1 MHYRYCTYGMHKF
14 LFLSLNPKC
23 LIFVVDYSKG
33 FGGKYG
39 VQKDRVDKV
48 NVIFSL
54 SLYFSFHF
62 FFFSFLMLFFLEF
75 QSAEGWE
82 YHPDLEKHESQTGH
96 FSLSILCIFK
106 ILFIHALVIHSLLL
120 LKLT

>member
-1 MHYRYCTYGMHKF
+1 MHEF
-14 LFLSLNPKC
+14 LFFYLNPKC

-48 NVIFSL
+48 PFPFLLVSFL
-54 SLYFSFHF
+54 FFLFSFSPYF
-62 FFFSFLMLFFLEF
+62 LFLLFPFLSFMLFFLEF

-82 YHPDLEKHESQTGH
+82 YHPDLEKHESQKGY
-96 FSLSILCIFK
+96 FSPSILCIF
-106 ILFIHALVIHSLLL
+106 
-120 LKLT
+120 